1 MGKVPIRNSAVPTRI
16 FTADS
21 NASSDG
27 KGAIERKEELL
38 TNIAGVVTQLLAKRQ
53 PGGIAYG
60 GRGQITDVQQP
71 RYGQQAL
78 DVMLPF

>member
-1 MGKVPIRNSAVPTRI
+1 MPTRI

-38 TNIAGVVTQLLAKRQ
+38 TNIAGVVTQLLPNGNLVASRTAAAARSPMCSNRVTASRRSTSCCRSKKDHAQRLN
-53 PGGIAYG
+53 A
-60 GRGQITDVQQP
+60 
-71 RYGQQAL
+71 
-78 DVMLPF
+78 